1 MKNRSTI
8 DEHLLLSYLKGEATE
23 AELQQVEA
31 WLALDKRN
39 AALLDKWKKAWQ
51 HADAMA
57 DFAAIDVDKNWSQVQ
72 SKIQPKKA
80 KQVFLLSKIWRV
92 AAAILLIATVAFLG
106 REFMSS
112 SAGEMQTL
120 MAASLNGE
128 AAVLPDGSQVWLK
141 EGSSISFPKEFS
153 SEQRE
158 VTLKGEGFFEVTHN
172 PEQPFIVKAKQT
184 ETRVLGTS
192 FNLNASQEGERIELV
207 LMTGKV
213 RFSTQEE
220 VVILI
225 PGDQLMIDEIGK
237 LSKKENSN
245 GNFLAWKTGTL
256 TFENT
261 PMKQV
266 MEDIANAYGITYEFE
281 NPAFMNCPLTTRFE
295 NESIENVLQ
304 AIEALFDIEINENN
318 GTYIIKGNG
327 C

>member
-8 DEHLLLSYLKGEATE
+8 DEHLLLPYLKGEATE

-31 WLALDKRN
+31 WLALDKGN
-39 AALLDKWKKAWQ
+39 AALLDKWKQAWK

-57 DFAAIDVDKNWSQVQ
+57 DFAAIDVDKNWLQVQ

-80 KQVFLLSKIWRV
+80 KQVFLLPKIWRV

-106 REFMSS
+106 REFMNS

-141 EGSSISFPKEFS
+141 EGSSITFPEEFS
-153 SEQRE
+153 SAERE
-158 VTLKGEGFFEVTHN
+158 VTLKGEGFFEVAHN

-220 VVILI
+220 VVVLA
-225 PGDQLMIDEIGK
+225 PGDQVVIDEGGK

-256 TFENT
+256 VFENT

-266 MEDIANAYGITYEFE
+266 MEDIANAYGIGYEFE
-281 NPAFMNCPLTTRFE
+281 NIAFMNCPLTTRFE

-304 AIEALFDIEINENN
+304 AIEALFDIEIEENN

>member
-31 WLALDKRN
+31 WLALDEGN

-51 HADAMA
+51 HADAMT
-57 DFAAIDVDKNWSQVQ
+57 DFSAIDVDKNWSQVQ

-80 KQVFLLSKIWRV
+80 KQVFLLPKIWRV

-106 REFMSS
+106 REFMNS

-141 EGSSISFPKEFS
+141 EGSSITFPEEFS

-220 VVILI
+220 VVVLS
-225 PGDQLMIDEIGK
+225 PGDQVMIDEIGK

-266 MEDIANAYGITYEFE
+266 MEDIANAYGITYKFE
-281 NPAFMNCPLTTRFE
+281 NSAFMNCPLTTRFE

>member
-8 DEHLLLSYLKGEATE
+8 DEHLLLSYLKGEATK

-31 WLALDKRN
+31 WLALDEGN
-39 AALLDKWKKAWQ
+39 AALLDKWKQAWQ
-51 HADAMA
+51 HAGAMT
-57 DFAAIDVDKNWSQVQ
+57 DFVAIDIDKNWSQVQ

-80 KQVFLLSKIWRV
+80 KQVFLLPKIWRV

-106 REFMSS
+106 REFLNS

-141 EGSSISFPKEFS
+141 EGSSITFPEEFS
-153 SEQRE
+153 SDQRE
-158 VTLKGEGFFEVTHN
+158 VTLKGEGFFEVAHN
-172 PEQPFIVKAKQT
+172 PAQPFIVKAKQT

-207 LMTGKV
+207 LMSGKV
-213 RFSTQEE
+213 RFSTQDE
-220 VVILI
+220 VVVLA
-225 PGDQLMIDEIGK
+225 PGDQVVIDEGGK

-256 TFENT
+256 VFENT

-266 MEDIANAYGITYEFE
+266 MEDIANAYGVTYEFE
-281 NPAFMNCPLTTRFE
+281 NTAFMNCPLTTRFE

-304 AIEALFDIEINENN
+304 AIEALFDIEIEENN
-318 GTYIIKGNG
+318 GAYIIKGNG

>member
-31 WLALDKRN
+31 WLALDKGN
-39 AALLDKWKKAWQ
+39 NALLDKWKQAWQ
-51 HADAMA
+51 HAGAMS
-57 DFAAIDVDKNWSQVQ
+57 DFAAIDVDKNWSQVRG
-72 SKIQPKKA
+72 KIQPKKA
-80 KQVFLLSKIWRV
+80 KQVFLLPKIWRV

-106 REFMSS
+106 REFMNS

-141 EGSSISFPKEFS
+141 EGSSISFPEEFS

-158 VTLKGEGFFEVTHN
+158 VTLKGEGFFEVAHN

-192 FNLNASQEGERIELV
+192 FNLNASQEGKRIELV

-225 PGDQLMIDEIGK
+225 PGDQVMIDEIGK

-304 AIEALFDIEINENN
+304 AIEALFDIEINESN
-318 GTYIIKGNG
+318 GNYIIKGNG

>member
-23 AELQQVEA
+23 AELEQVEA
-31 WLALDKRN
+31 WLALDEGN
-39 AALLDKWKKAWQ
+39 AALLDKWKQAWQ
-51 HADAMA
+51 HAGAMA

-72 SKIQPKKA
+72 SKVQPKKA
-80 KQVFLLSKIWRV
+80 KQVFLLPKIWRV
-92 AAAILLIATVAFLG
+92 AAAIFLIATVAFLG
-106 REFMSS
+106 REFMNS
-112 SAGEMQTL
+112 SAGEIQTL
-120 MAASLNGE
+120 MAVSLNGE

-141 EGSSISFPKEFS
+141 EGSSITFPEEFS

-158 VTLKGEGFFEVTHN
+158 VTLKGEGFFEVAHN
-172 PEQPFIVKAKQT
+172 PEQPFIVKSKQT

-220 VVILI
+220 VVILA
-225 PGDQLMIDEIGK
+225 PGDQVLIDEIGK

-256 TFENT
+256 VFENT
-261 PMKQV
+261 PMRQV

-281 NPAFMNCPLTTRFE
+281 NAAFMACPLTTRFE

-304 AIEALFDIEINENN
+304 AIEALFGIEIEESN

>member
-8 DEHLLLSYLKGEATE
+8 DEHLLLPYLKGEATE

-31 WLALDKRN
+31 WLTLDKGN
-39 AALLDKWKKAWQ
+39 AALLDKWKQAWK

-57 DFAAIDVDKNWSQVQ
+57 DFAAIDVDKNWLQVQ

-80 KQVFLLSKIWRV
+80 KQVFLLPKIWRV

-106 REFMSS
+106 REFMNS

-141 EGSSISFPKEFS
+141 EGSSITFPEEFS

-158 VTLKGEGFFEVTHN
+158 VTLKGEGFFEVAHN

-220 VVILI
+220 VVVLA
-225 PGDQLMIDEIGK
+225 PGDQVVIDEGGK

-256 TFENT
+256 VFENT

-266 MEDIANAYGITYEFE
+266 MEDIANAYGISYEFE
-281 NPAFMNCPLTTRFE
+281 NTAFMNCPLTTRFE

-304 AIEALFDIEINENN
+304 AIEALFDIEIEENN

>member
-23 AELQQVEA
+23 AQLQQVEA
-31 WLALDKRN
+31 WLALDKGN
-39 AALLDKWKKAWQ
+39 AALLNKWKQAWQ
-51 HADAMA
+51 HAGAMA

-72 SKIQPKKA
+72 SKVQPKKT
-80 KQVFLLSKIWRV
+80 KQVFLLPKIWRV

-106 REFMSS
+106 REFMNS

-141 EGSSISFPKEFS
+141 EGSSISFPEEFS
-153 SEQRE
+153 SVQRE
-158 VTLKGEGFFEVTHN
+158 VTLQGEGFFDVTHN

-207 LMTGKV
+207 LITGKV

-220 VVILI
+220 VVVLT
-225 PGDQLMIDEIGK
+225 PGDQVMIDEIGK

-261 PMKQV
+261 SMHQV

-281 NPAFMNCPLTTRFE
+281 NSAFMNCPLTTRFE

>member
-31 WLALDKRN
+31 WLALDEGN
-39 AALLDKWKKAWQ
+39 AALLNKWKQAWQ

-57 DFAAIDVDKNWSQVQ
+57 DFAAIDVDKNWLQVQ
-72 SKIQPKKA
+72 GKIKPAKA
-80 KQVFLLSKIWRV
+80 KQVFLLPKIWRV
-92 AAAILLIATVAFLG
+92 AAAILLIATIAFLG
-106 REFMSS
+106 REFMNSS
-112 SAGEMQTL
+112 VGEMQTL
-120 MAASLNGE
+120 IAANLNGE

-141 EGSSISFPKEFS
+141 EGSSITFPEEFS
-153 SEQRE
+153 SKERK
-158 VTLKGEGFFEVTHN
+158 VTLTGEGLFEVTHN
-172 PEQPFIVKAKQT
+172 PEQPFVVKAKQT
-184 ETRVLGTS
+184 ETKVLGTS
-192 FNLNASQEGERIELV
+192 FNLNASQAGERIELV

-220 VVILI
+220 VVTLV
-225 PGDQLMIDEIGK
+225 PGDQVLIDETGK

-256 TFENT
+256 IFENT
-261 PMKQV
+261 PMHQV
-266 MEDIANAYGITYEFE
+266 MEDIGNAYGITYKFE

-295 NESIENVLQ
+295 NESVEYVLQ
-304 AIEALFDIEINENN
+304 TIEALFDIEIKEDN